1 MATSL
6 SLKPVEK
13 QQTQLVVRFYSNQC
27 HVKSAVVVSARR
39 IGSAMNRFYTKQTKI
54 LGPKNFRISFFLK
67 VPKKLFVAQISFFLK
82 VPKKL
87 FVAQEINLE
96 ESLIFR
102 GEYSVFPN
110 T

>member
-1 MATSL
+1 MDQ
-6 SLKPVEK
+6 

-67 VPKKLFVAQISFFLK
+67 VPKKLFVAQK
-82 VPKKL
+82 
-87 FVAQEINLE
+87 INLE
-96 ESLIFR
+96 DILIFG